1 VNSRRKRL
9 KSIREANLKICAD
22 VGGTFVTLAL
32 VDGAGA
38 ISSRRRLAT
47 PADDW
52 TAFVDVFRSFVAI
65 HGGSVDSRAPLSI
78 ALSGFVDPAQGAVTS
93 ANVRCVG
100 GRRLAVEL
108 ATALERPV
116 IVTNDADC
124 FALAEARLGA
134 GRGHDRVFGVILGTG
149 VGGGLV
155 QDGRSLTGARG
166 ISGEWG
172 HGPIVTRSRT
182 DPAATPYFPCGCGRW
197 GCLDTVGAARG
208 MERLHAWLHGER
220 AHSREITGQWE
231 AGDAGATAT
240 IDLYLE
246 LVAGP
251 LAIILNTWAADIAP
265 VGGGL
270 SSCAPLVRELDL
282 QVRRRMLAAP
292 PDPLLVRASLGADA
306 GLLGAALMADDR
318 TSAG

>member
-1 VNSRRKRL
+1 
-9 KSIREANLKICAD
+9 
-22 VGGTFVTLAL
+22 
-32 VDGAGA
+32 
-38 ISSRRRLAT
+38 
-47 PADDW
+47 
-52 TAFVDVFRSFVAI
+52 
-65 HGGSVDSRAPLSI
+65 
-78 ALSGFVDPAQGAVTS
+78 
-93 ANVRCVG
+93 
-100 GRRLAVEL
+100 
-108 ATALERPV
+108 
-116 IVTNDADC
+116 
-124 FALAEARLGA
+124 
-134 GRGHDRVFGVILGTG
+134 
-149 VGGGLV
+149 
-155 QDGRSLTGARG
+155 
-166 ISGEWG
+166 
-172 HGPIVTRSRT
+172 
-182 DPAATPYFPCGCGRW
+182 
-197 GCLDTVGAARG
+197 

-220 AHSREITGQWE
+220 AQSREITGQWE
-231 AGDAGATAT
+231 AGDARATAT